1 MRKIINSN
9 CKKCLDY
16 EEKRCEGDIRDCMCR
31 FCPRNLG
38 ICIKMKWCRET
49 ESAMDNLWQEHI

>member
-1 MRKIINSN
+1 MKKIINSN
-9 CKKCLDY
+9 CKKCPDFNSQMCTGSLS
-16 EEKRCEGDIRDCMCR
+16 DCMCR

-49 ESAMDNLWQEHI
+49 ESSMDNL